1 MSKNK
6 KRKNSNYKTTKT
18 HATPMS
24 ASKNTPAKPHIQPLT
39 IILIAVIL
47 AVAILGSLIM
57 FTDVFKGEP
66 VAPTVP
72 VEQNAAGNDTED
84 IARWLKEKYGAEFTH
99 EFTSAGAS
107 VFSSDGLP
115 GLIQVFRR
123 EVVQGLDDKRSH
135 LFTDV
140 YADNGY
146 MIVNMQKA
154 VDYYKEF
161 ITVDFGNH
169 TYMTYL
175 DIIANPSKVTPSTP
189 YAQYLEVIAELSIP
203 ELIILTDKTL
213 SEEEKV
219 TLGNEMKAIGK
230 PVAVRVFTLPT
241 ELQSKV
247 TPGDIMQLGTGYKD
261 VQYREIFNADHLLQ
275 DKE

>member
-6 KRKNSNYKTTKT
+6 KHKNSNYKTTNQ
-18 HATPMS
+18 
-24 ASKNTPAKPHIQPLT
+24 SKAVANTPKKTTIQPIT
-39 IILIAVIL
+39 VVLIAVVL
-47 AVAILGSLIM
+47 VVAILGSLAM

-66 VAPTVP
+66 TAPTVP
-72 VEQNAAGNDTED
+72 VEQNAAGNDIED

-107 VFSSDGLP
+107 VFSADGLP

-123 EVVQGLDDKRSH
+123 EVIQDMDTNRSH
-135 LFTDV
+135 LFTDI

-169 TYMTYL
+169 TYLTYL
-175 DIIANPSKVTPSTP
+175 DIIANPSKVTPATP
-189 YAQYLEVIAELSIP
+189 YTQYLDVIAELSIP
-203 ELIILTDKTL
+203 ELIILTDKPI
-213 SEEEKV
+213 SDEEKA
-219 TLGNEMKAIGK
+219 TLANEMKAMGK
-230 PVAVRVFTLPT
+230 PIAVRVFTLPA

-261 VQYREIFNADHLLQ
+261 VQYREIFNADHLLEEP
-275 DKE
+275 K